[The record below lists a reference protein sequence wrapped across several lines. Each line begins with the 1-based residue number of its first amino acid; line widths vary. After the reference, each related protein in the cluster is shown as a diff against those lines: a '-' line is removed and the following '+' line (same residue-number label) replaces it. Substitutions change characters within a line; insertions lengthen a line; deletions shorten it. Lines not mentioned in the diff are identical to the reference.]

1 MRISTMHSH
10 TYTYNT
16 RAHTHDSLNHVITYA
31 KISMDSEAYI
41 YSYVVYVHR
50 WWRIDKSSNDNDR
63 HTLNGNR
70 AHNFVVVGALIQR
83 RCLCVT
89 ILFRCA
95 MFLLSV
101 DSIEFSSFFSDSIA
115 LSTSRYSYCC
125 WAFFCSSSFALFVRF
140 PFRNSFMCDT
150 FFSPS
155 FSVDRMLR
163 FLRLCVCVSFA
174 GCVSMGL
181 SIYEELRVRSRWKE
195 SVESLSEF
203 QVKYKL

>member
-31 KISMDSEAYI
+31 KILMDSEAYI

-125 WAFFCSSSFALFVRF
+125 WAFFVLLLLRCLFVFRF
-140 PFRNSFMCDT
+140 
-150 FFSPS
+150 
-155 FSVDRMLR
+155 VI
-163 FLRLCVCVSFA
+163 RLCVILFSLPL
-174 GCVSMGL
+174 SL
-181 SIYEELRVRSRWKE
+181 SIECCAFYGYV
-195 SVESLSEF
+195 SVSLSPG
-203 QVKYKL
+203 V